1 MIALQVLT
9 LAFESRGVSV
19 FLMAKRWEENFDAL
33 LNWLDP
39 DRDRAGIKYE
49 EIRESLINIFSWRGF
64 KDAEDLADETI
75 SRVTARVLEVAKEYH
90 GEPELYFYG
99 VAKKLFFET
108 HRRDQKV
115 AALPPNPSAES
126 PKQQLEDDKPE
137 YECLDQ
143 CLDELLAAD
152 RELILLYYQQDE
164 PKIRHRKELAKR
176 LGCTLNTIRI
186 RACRIRLI
194 LYACIQKCLESQR

>member
-1 MIALQVLT
+1 
-9 LAFESRGVSV
+9 
-19 FLMAKRWEENFDAL
+19 MAKRWEENFDAL
-33 LNWLDP
+33 LNWLNP
-39 DRDRAGIKYE
+39 DRDLAGVKYE

-75 SRVTARVLEVAKEYH
+75 SRVAAKVLEVAKEYR
-90 GEPELYFYG
+90 GDPALYFYA
-99 VAKKLFFET
+99 VAKKVFFEA
-108 HRRDQKV
+108 HRRDQRM
-115 AALPPNPSAES
+115 APLPISPSGES
-126 PKQQLEDDKPE
+126 AKQIEDDKPE

-164 PKIRHRKELAKR
+164 PKIHHRKELAKR
-176 LGCTLNTIRI
+176 LGCTLNAIRV

-194 LYACIQKCLESQR
+194 LYACIEKCLETRH